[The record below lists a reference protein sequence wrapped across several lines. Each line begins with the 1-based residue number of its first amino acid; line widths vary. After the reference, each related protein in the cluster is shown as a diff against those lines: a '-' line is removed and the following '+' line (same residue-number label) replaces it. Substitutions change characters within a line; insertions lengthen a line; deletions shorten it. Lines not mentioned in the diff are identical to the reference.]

1 MSEVLAVIKHFLSDA
16 KSQVKFHRHIIKIDN
31 LDKGQLGVL
40 ENIDE
45 LYQLFPE
52 KDSLTAQEIKVYI
65 KSKNPSRDTT
75 YVEAII
81 DSSFEQNIGPEITQ
95 SLIEGVVE
103 QHMAAKIMAIAA
115 PIVSNQT
122 RGGLIEVEDV
132 LQEYHDLVALADRP
146 DQLQDCD
153 MSYQDAMEYRATD
166 SGIKW
171 PLKILNTCI
180 GGVAPSLGLVA
191 ARPDKGKT
199 SFLMNCLAY
208 FAHQLK
214 GTDHQLLY
222 CGNEEGIVG
231 LKARCG
237 VSLLGV
243 QTEWAEVN
251 TVAFGQQVGA
261 KNGGCI
267 RFHGGITSV
276 RDVETLIKRYE
287 PVVVIADQIGKFKIP
302 GSQLEGPAGL
312 AQVYQW
318 FREAS
323 NTYSTMVLGAAQ
335 LGASADNKQWP
346 TMSDINAS
354 KTDVPG
360 ELDFYVAIGFLDET
374 GMETVRFINV
384 AKNKLKYGRKGRDQ
398 VSFSAETCRYKG

>member
-1 MSEVLAVIKHFLSDA
+1 MEVLSIIKHFLADSKA
-16 KSQVKFHRHIIKIDN
+16 QVKFHRHIIKIDN

-45 LYQLFPE
+45 LYQLFPD
-52 KDSLTAQEIKVYI
+52 KGSLTAQEIKVYI
-65 KSKNPSRDTT
+65 KSKYPSRDNT

-81 DSSFEQNIGPEITQ
+81 DSSMGQQIGPEISQ
-95 SLIEGVVE
+95 SLMEGVVE
-103 QHMAAKIMAIAA
+103 QHMAAKIMAICS
-115 PIVSNQT
+115 PIVSNQK
-122 RGGLIEVEDV
+122 RGGLIETEDV
-132 LQEYHDLVALADRP
+132 LQEYHDLVALTDRP

-153 MSYQDAMEYRATD
+153 MSYKDAMEFRATD

-180 GGVAPSLGLVA
+180 GGVSPSLGLVA
-191 ARPDKGKT
+191 ARPDTGKT
-199 SFLMNCLAY
+199 SFILNCLAY
-208 FAHQLK
+208 FALQLK

-243 QTEWAEVN
+243 ETEWAEAN
-251 TVAFGQQVGA
+251 TVAFGQQVEA

-267 RFHGGITSV
+267 RYHGGITST

-287 PVVVIADQIGKFKIP
+287 PVVVVADQIGKFKIP
-302 GSQLEGPAGL
+302 GNQVEGPAGL
-312 AQVYQW
+312 ALVYQW
-318 FREAS
+318 FREIG
-323 NTYSTMVLGAAQ
+323 NTYNTMVLGAAQ
-335 LGASADNKQWP
+335 IGASGANKQWP

-360 ELDFYVAIGFLDET
+360 ELDFLITIGFLDET

-398 VSFSAETCRYKG
+398 VTFSAETCRYKG

>member
-1 MSEVLAVIKHFLSDA
+1 M
-16 KSQVKFHRHIIKIDN
+16 
-31 LDKGQLGVL
+31 
-40 ENIDE
+40 
-45 LYQLFPE
+45 
-52 KDSLTAQEIKVYI
+52 
-65 KSKNPSRDTT
+65 
-75 YVEAII
+75 
-81 DSSFEQNIGPEITQ
+81 EQKIGPEITR
-95 SLIEGVVE
+95 SLIETVVE
-103 QHMAAKIMAIAA
+103 RHMAAKMMAICA
-115 PIVSNQT
+115 PIVSNQKS
-122 RGGLIEVEDV
+122 GGLVEAEDV
-132 LQEYHDLVALADRP
+132 LQEYHDLVALSDRP

-153 MSYQDAMEYRATD
+153 MSYQDAMEFRATD

-199 SFLMNCLAY
+199 SFLMNCLA
-208 FAHQLK
+208 FWAAQLR

-243 QTEWAEVN
+243 DTEWAEAN
-251 TVAFGQQVGA
+251 TKAFGEQVSQR
-261 KNGGCI
+261 GGNCI
-267 RFHGGITSV
+267 RFHGGITNV
-276 RDVETLIKRYE
+276 RDVETLIKRYS
-287 PVVVIADQIGKFKIP
+287 PVAVIADQIGKFKIP

-318 FREAS
+318 FREAA
-323 NTYSTMVLGAAQ
+323 NTHSTMILGAAQ
-335 LGASADNKQWP
+335 LGASAENKQWP

-360 ELDFYVAIGFLDET
+360 ELDFLILIGFVDET
-374 GMETVRFINV
+374 GMETVRFVNV
-384 AKNKLKYGRKGRDQ
+384 GKNKLKYGRKGRDQ
-398 VSFSAETCRYKG
+398 VTFSAERCRYKG

>member
-1 MSEVLAVIKHFLSDA
+1 MEILAVIKHFLTDA

-65 KSKNPSRDTT
+65 RKKNPSRDTA
-75 YVEAII
+75 YVDAII
-81 DSSFEQNIGPEITQ
+81 DSSMDQKIGPEITQ
-95 SLIEGVVE
+95 NLIEAVIE
-103 QHMAAKIMAIAA
+103 RHMAAKIMAICS

-122 RGGLIEVEDV
+122 SGGLIDTEDV
-132 LQEYHDLVALADRP
+132 MQEYHDLVAMKDRA

-153 MSYQDAMEYRATD
+153 MSFEDAMQYRATD

-171 PLKILNTCI
+171 PLDILNKCI
-180 GGVAPSLGLVA
+180 GGVAPSLGLVI
-191 ARPDKGKT
+191 ARPDTGKT
-199 SFLMNCLAY
+199 SFILNCLAY

-243 QTEWAEVN
+243 DTEWAEQN
-251 TVAFGQQVGA
+251 SRAFGQAVEA

-267 RFHGGITSV
+267 RFHGGVNNT
-276 RDVETLIKRYE
+276 RDVETLIKRYT
-287 PVVVIADQIGKFKIP
+287 PLVVVADQIAKFHIP
-302 GSQLEGPAGL
+302 GNKVEGPAGL
-312 AQVYQW
+312 ALTYQW
-318 FREAS
+318 FREAGQ
-323 NTYSTMVLGAAQ
+323 TYNTMVMGVAQ
-335 LGASADNKQWP
+335 ADIQGDNKQWI
-346 TMSDINAS
+346 TMANVNAS

-360 ELDFYVAIGFLDET
+360 ELDWLIGIGFLNET
-374 GMETVRFINV
+374 GMENIRFVNIG
-384 AKNKLKYGRKGRDQ
+384 KNKLKYGRKGRDQ
-398 VSFSAETCRYKG
+398 VTFNPETCRYTG